1 MAIGDKE
8 TMKKNVHPGVAMS
21 PSQQEKKLAFGLASP
36 AELAS
41 ACFVKV
47 LQTIIAF
54 LHSHLADH
62 KSLSHSQFHILLINS
77 NHHFT
82 SSLHPLSPILRC
94 RLLHFG
100 LQLEQWQSLHVV
112 QSGRNEP

>member
-1 MAIGDKE
+1 
-8 TMKKNVHPGVAMS
+8 MS

-41 ACFVKV
+41 AWFVKI

-62 KSLSHSQFHILLINS
+62 KSWSHNC
-77 NHHFT
+77 T
-82 SSLHPLSPILRC
+82 SC
-94 RLLHFG
+94 
-100 LQLEQWQSLHVV
+100 
-112 QSGRNEP
+112 

>member
-1 MAIGDKE
+1 M
-8 TMKKNVHPGVAMS
+8 
-21 PSQQEKKLAFGLASP
+21 AFGLASP

-41 ACFVKV
+41 ACFVTV

-62 KSLSHSQFHILLINS
+62 KSLSHSEFHIVLINS

-112 QSGRNEP
+112 SELLKDRIRVVEMNQQCLDFEREYSSFGFCNL